1 MGVGGLVEF
10 EPVYVQEFFR
20 YLELKELLTYGLC
33 GVGLHAKGRRAEDS
47 MLIREAITKL
57 EGFLSGPD
65 EALLSMLVGLE
76 GWSPNAREEMLD
88 FLKRVL
94 SALRDET
101 QLSEGEYEEMLNRL
115 MSLHDRLKSTYKDV
129 EEKMLARYRSRVVL

>member
-1 MGVGGLVEF
+1 MIEF

-20 YLELKELLTYGLC
+20 YLELNDLLTYSLC
-33 GVGLHAKGRRAEDS
+33 GIDLHSKGRRAEDS
-47 MLIREAITKL
+47 VLIQEAITKL
-57 EGFLSGPD
+57 EGFLSEPD

>member
-1 MGVGGLVEF
+1 MEVGEMIEF

-20 YLELKELLTYGLC
+20 YLELKDLLTYSLC
-33 GVGLHAKGRRAEDS
+33 GIDLHSKGRRAEDS
-47 MLIREAITKL
+47 VLIQEAITKL
-57 EGFLSGPD
+57 EGFLSEPD

-129 EEKMLARYRSRVVL
+129 EEKVLARYRSRVVL

>member
-1 MGVGGLVEF
+1 
-10 EPVYVQEFFR
+10 
-20 YLELKELLTYGLC
+20 
-33 GVGLHAKGRRAEDS
+33 
-47 MLIREAITKL
+47 
-57 EGFLSGPD
+57 
-65 EALLSMLVGLE
+65 
-76 GWSPNAREEMLD
+76 MLD

>member
-1 MGVGGLVEF
+1 
-10 EPVYVQEFFR
+10 
-20 YLELKELLTYGLC
+20 
-33 GVGLHAKGRRAEDS
+33 